1 MKKKMQQWAALCLA
15 LALAFCLGLPVWA
28 EDPETYGIDSNQK
41 GKIILKWGAGDT
53 EENSVTATAYQVIQ
67 VDYDYEGDVPKS
79 PEFYWVNAVADWVKS
94 YPHSDYINADG
105 KSVSETFKDGKV
117 SAEQMKA
124 FAGDMAQA
132 IRRNT
137 ITGLTSISA
146 TNTGTDPITLSNLD
160 MGAYLIL
167 LEDGTKIYEPVF
179 VSIVPTWDEKEK
191 AWVLKD
197 LEKYVTAKSQALTLR
212 KTVFDNQGQELVN
225 VDYEDGGSDYA
236 QVKIGDTVTY
246 MLVADVPAYPANAV
260 NTGYQISDNL
270 PEGMT
275 LNLNQNS
282 VKVYGLDENT
292 PNGAIWELIN
302 EPGDYT
308 LTIDNAT
315 RPVTDTPSVTFN
327 LNFTYDEIKKYAKIR
342 VVYTATANADL
353 ETISQDNNGD
363 GNVNTAYLDY
373 NNNPYGDES
382 TWKTQTDIATV
393 YSYGIIVKKVDKSNK
408 NPLSGAEFTLK
419 KSGESGGEISF
430 VGSDG
435 VYRVATA
442 KESGITILAVGDSG
456 DKMGKLV
463 ISGLDVGTYE
473 LTETKAPDGYIKLSA
488 PVTITITDADP
499 NGRVDDGSA
508 SADGT
513 DGYVELTVENG
524 KGFTLPSTGGMG
536 TMLFTAIGTVLMGGG
551 LVLLLLYLRRRNR
564 QE

>member
-28 EDPETYGIDSNQK
+28 EEPETYGITSGQK
-41 GKIILKWGAGDT
+41 GKIILKWVEGDT

-79 PEFYWVNAVADWVKS
+79 PEFYWVEKVADWVKTS
-94 YPHSDYINADG
+94 SHSDYINQADN
-105 KSVSETFKDGKV
+105 SVPEKFKGGSV
-117 SAEQMKA
+117 TAEDMKK

-132 IRRNT
+132 IREGVE
-137 ITGLTSISA
+137 ITGLTSILA
-146 TNTGTDPITLSNLD
+146 TNTDTGSITFSGLD

-167 LEDGTKIYEPVF
+167 LEGGTKIYEPVF
-179 VSIVPTWDEKEK
+179 VSIVPTWDEKK
-191 AWVLKD
+191 NTWNLND
-197 LEKYVTAKSQALTLR
+197 LEMYVTAKSQALTLR
-212 KTVFDNQGQELVN
+212 KTVFDNQGQPLGPQ
-225 VDYEDGGSDYA
+225 DYENGGSACA
-236 QVKIGDTVTY
+236 QVKIGDIVTY
-246 MLVADVPAYPANAV
+246 MLVADVPAYPADAV

-275 LNLNQNS
+275 LNKGS

-292 PNGAIWELIN
+292 P
-302 EPGDYT
+302 
-308 LTIDNAT
+308 DNAEGAEIDT
-315 RPVTDTPSVTFN
+315 RDILITEGAKRPVTDTPSVTFN
-327 LNFTYDEIKKYAKIR
+327 LNFKYNEIKNYAKIR
-342 VVYTATANADL
+342 VVYTAKANENL
-353 ETISQDNNGD
+353 KTIGQDNNGA

-373 NNNPYGDES
+373 NNNPYGDGS

-393 YSYGIIVKKVDKSNK
+393 YSYGIMVQKVDKSDGRTLL
-408 NPLSGAEFTLK
+408 PGAEFTLK
-419 KSGESGGEISF
+419 SESGEIHF
-430 VGSDG
+430 VGSNG
-435 VYRVATA
+435 VYRVAAADGSAT
-442 KESGITILAVGDSG
+442 LAVGDSG
-456 DKMGKLV
+456 DQMGKLV
-463 ISGLDVGTYE
+463 LSGLDVGTYE
-473 LTETKAPDGYIKLSA
+473 LTETKAPAGYIKLSA
-488 PVTITITDADP
+488 PVTITITDDNS
-499 NGRVDDGSA
+499 NGKVDDGSA

>member
-28 EDPETYGIDSNQK
+28 EDPETYGNDSNQK

-53 EENSVTATAYQVIQ
+53 EENSVTATAYQVIR
-67 VDYDYEGDVPKS
+67 VDYDYDGNVPKS
-79 PEFYWVNAVADWVKS
+79 PEFYWVNAVADWVTGS
-94 YPHSDYINADG
+94 YSSYITSAD
-105 KSVSETFKDGKV
+105 KSVPETFKDGKV
-117 SAEQMKA
+117 SAEQMKT

-132 IRRNT
+132 IRGGVE
-137 ITGLTSISA
+137 ITGLTPAA
-146 TNTGTDPITLSNLD
+146 TVTGTGSITFSNLE

-167 LEDGTKIYEPVF
+167 LEGGTKIYEPVF
-179 VSIVPTWDEKEK
+179 VSIVPTWDEEK
-191 AWVLKD
+191 DTWVLKD
-197 LEKYVTAKSQALTLR
+197 LEKNVTAKSQALTLL
-212 KTVFDNQGQELVN
+212 KTVYDNQGQALEQL
-225 VDYEDGGSDYA
+225 DYENGGSACA

-246 MLVADVPAYPANAV
+246 MLVADVPAYPADAV

-275 LNLNQNS
+275 LNEDS

-292 PNGAIWELIN
+292 PNIAEGAAIDES
-302 EPGDYT
+302 GYT
-308 LTIDNAT
+308 LTTVSAT
-315 RPVTDTPSVTFN
+315 RPVDGNPSVTFN
-327 LNFTYDEIKKYAKIR
+327 LNFTYNAIKDYTKIR
-342 VVYTATANADL
+342 VVYTAKANENL
-353 ETISQDNNGD
+353 KTIDQDNNVN

-373 NNNPYGDES
+373 NNNPYGAGP
-382 TWKTQTDIATV
+382 TWETQTDTAAV
-393 YSYGIIVKKVDKSNK
+393 YSYGIIVKKVDKSN
-408 NPLSGAEFTLK
+408 NHPLSGAEFTLK
-419 KSGESGGEISF
+419 KSGESGEISF
-430 VGSDG
+430 VGSNG
-435 VYRVATA
+435 VYHVAAEGGSATL
-442 KESGITILAVGDSG
+442 EVGTSGNQ
-456 DKMGKLV
+456 MGKLV
-463 ISGLDVGTYE
+463 LSGLDVGTYE
-473 LTETKAPDGYIKLSA
+473 LTETKAPDGYIKLST

-499 NGRVDDGSA
+499 NGLVDDGSG

>member
-28 EDPETYGIDSNQK
+28 EDPETYGITLGQK
-41 GKIILKWGAGDT
+41 GKIILDWEAGDA
-53 EENSVTATAYQVIQ
+53 EKNEVTATAYQVIQ
-67 VDYDYEGDVPKS
+67 VDYDYDGDVPKS
-79 PEFYWVNAVADWVKS
+79 PEFYWVDEVAGWVTGSYKS
-94 YPHSDYINADG
+94 YITPAD
-105 KSVSETFKDGKV
+105 KSVTETFKDGSV
-117 SAEQMKA
+117 TAEQMKA

-132 IRRNT
+132 IRRGVE
-137 ITGLTSISA
+137 ITGLTADATVTDTGSITFS
-146 TNTGTDPITLSNLD
+146 GLD

-167 LEDGTKIYEPVF
+167 LEGGTKIYEPVF
-179 VSIVPTWDEKEK
+179 VSIVPTWDKQNNT
-191 AWVLKD
+191 WNLND
-197 LEKYVTAKSQALTLR
+197 LEMYVTAKSQALTLR

-225 VDYEDGGSDYA
+225 VDYEDGGSDCA

-246 MLVADVPAYPANAV
+246 MLVADVPAYPADAV

-275 LNLNQNS
+275 LNQGS
-282 VKVYGLDENT
+282 VKVYGLAENT
-292 PNGAIWELIN
+292 PNVAIGDLLN
-302 EPGDYT
+302 EPEDYT
-308 LTIDNAT
+308 LTADNAT
-315 RPVTDTPSVTFN
+315 RPVTGNLSVTFN
-327 LNFTYDEIKKYAKIR
+327 LNFTYNAIKNYAKIR
-342 VVYTATANADL
+342 VVYTAKANENL
-353 ETISQDNNGD
+353 KTIGQDNNGA

-373 NNNPYGDES
+373 NNNPYGDGS
-382 TWKTQTDIATV
+382 TWETQTGTAAV
-393 YSYGIIVKKVDKSNK
+393 YSYGIIVQKVDKSNN

-419 KSGESGGEISF
+419 KSGEFSAIQF

-435 VYRVATA
+435 VYRVAAEGGRPT
-442 KESGITILAVGDSG
+442 LAVGDSG

-473 LTETKAPDGYIKLSA
+473 LTETKAPNGYIKLSA
-488 PVTITITDADP
+488 PVTITITDDNP
-499 NGRVDDGSA
+499 NGKVDDGSA
-508 SADGT
+508 SVDGT

>member
-28 EDPETYGIDSNQK
+28 EDPETYGITSGQK

-53 EENSVTATAYQVIQ
+53 EEKSVTATAYQVIQ

-79 PEFYWVNAVADWVKS
+79 PEFYWVNAVANWVTDFYSS
-94 YPHSDYINADG
+94 YITSADD
-105 KSVSETFKDGKV
+105 KSVTETFKDGSV
-117 SAEQMKA
+117 IAERMKT

-132 IRRNT
+132 IRGNT
-137 ITGLTSISA
+137 ITELAPISA
-146 TNTGTDPITLSNLD
+146 TNTDTDPITFSDLD

-167 LEDGTKIYEPVF
+167 LEGGTKIYEPVF

-197 LEKYVTAKSQALTLR
+197 LEKNVTAKSQALTLL
-212 KTVFDNQGQELVN
+212 KTVYDNQGQELVN
-225 VDYEDGGSDYA
+225 VDFEDGGSDYA

-246 MLVADVPAYPANAV
+246 MLVADVPAYPADAD
-260 NTGYQISDNL
+260 NTGYHISDNL

-275 LNLNQNS
+275 LNQES
-282 VKVYGLDENT
+282 VKVYGLAENT
-292 PNGAIWELIN
+292 PNVEIGELIN
-302 EPGDYT
+302 EPDYT
-308 LTIDNAT
+308 LTIDSAK
-315 RPVTDTPSVTFN
+315 RPVDENPSVTFN
-327 LNFTYDEIKKYAKIR
+327 LNFTYDEIKDYVKIR

-353 ETISQDNNGD
+353 ETISQDNNVN

-373 NNNPYGDES
+373 NNNPYGAGP
-382 TWKTQTDIATV
+382 TWETQTDTAAV
-393 YSYGIIVKKVDKSNK
+393 YSYGIMVQKVDKSDRALL
-408 NPLSGAEFTLK
+408 PGAEFTLK
-419 KSGESGGEISF
+419 SESSEIHF
-430 VGSDG
+430 VGENGVYHVAASDG
-435 VYRVATA
+435 SAT
-442 KESGITILAVGDSG
+442 LAVGDRG
-456 DKMGKLV
+456 NQMGKLV
-463 ISGLDVGTYE
+463 LSGLDVGTYE
-473 LTETKAPDGYIKLSA
+473 LTETKAPAGYIKLSA

-499 NGRVDDGSA
+499 NGKVDDGSA

>member
-1 MKKKMQQWAALCLA
+1 MKKKMQQWAAVCLA

-28 EDPETYGIDSNQK
+28 EDPETYEITLGQK

-79 PEFYWVNAVADWVKS
+79 PEFYWVNAVANWVTDS
-94 YPHSDYINADG
+94 YSSYITSADD
-105 KSVSETFKDGKV
+105 KSVTETFKDDSV
-117 SAEQMKA
+117 TAERMKT

-132 IRRNT
+132 IRGGVE
-137 ITGLTSISA
+137 ITGLTAA
-146 TNTGTDPITLSNLD
+146 TVTGTDPITFSGLD

-167 LEDGTKIYEPVF
+167 LEDGMKIYEPVF
-179 VSIVPTWDEKEK
+179 VSIVPTWDEEMDT
-191 AWVLKD
+191 WVLKD

-212 KTVFDNQGQELVN
+212 KTVFDNRGQELVN
-225 VDYEDGGSDYA
+225 VDFEDGGSDYA

-246 MLVADVPAYPANAV
+246 MLVADVPAYPADAD

-275 LNLNQNS
+275 LNEDN
-282 VKVYGLDENT
+282 VKVYGLAENT
-292 PNGAIWELIN
+292 PNVAIGNLIN
-302 EPGDYT
+302 EPDYT
-308 LTIDNAT
+308 LTTVSAT
-315 RPVTDTPSVTFN
+315 RPVNDTPSVTFN
-327 LNFTYDEIKKYAKIR
+327 LDFTYNAIKDYTKIR
-342 VVYTATANADL
+342 VVYTAKANENL
-353 ETISQDNNGD
+353 ETISQDNNVD

-373 NNNPYGDES
+373 NNNPYGDGS
-382 TWKTQTDIATV
+382 TWKTQTDTAAV
-393 YSYGIIVKKVDKSNK
+393 YSYGIMVQKVDKSNK
-408 NPLSGAEFTLK
+408 HPLSGAEFTLK
-419 KSGESGGEISF
+419 KSGEPSAIQF
-430 VGSDG
+430 VGSNG
-435 VYRVATA
+435 VYRVATSDGSA
-442 KESGITILAVGDSG
+442 TLAVGDSG

-473 LTETKAPDGYIKLSA
+473 LTETKAPNGYIKLSA

-499 NGRVDDGSA
+499 NGKVDDGSA
-508 SADGT
+508 SVDGT

>member
-1 MKKKMQQWAALCLA
+1 MKKKMQQWAAVCLS

-28 EDPETYGIDSNQK
+28 EEPETYGITSGQK
-41 GKIILKWGAGDT
+41 GKIILDWEAGDA
-53 EENSVTATAYQVIQ
+53 EENSVTATAYQVIR
-67 VDYDYEGDVPKS
+67 VDYDYDGDVPKS
-79 PEFYWVNAVADWVKS
+79 PEFYWVDKVADWVKS
-94 YPHSDYINADG
+94 SPHSDYITSAD
-105 KSVSETFKDGKV
+105 KSVPETFNDDSV
-117 SAEQMKA
+117 TAERMKT

-132 IRRNT
+132 IRGNT
-137 ITGLTSISA
+137 ITGLTSIPA
-146 TNTGTDPITLSNLD
+146 TNTDTGSITFSDLE

-179 VSIVPTWDEKEK
+179 VSIVPTWDEEK
-191 AWVLKD
+191 DTWVLKD

-212 KTVFDNQGQELVN
+212 KTVFDNRGQELVN
-225 VDYEDGGSDYA
+225 VDFEDGGSDYA

-246 MLVADVPAYPANAV
+246 MLVADVPAYPADAV

-275 LNLNQNS
+275 LNQES

-292 PNGAIWELIN
+292 PNIAEGDAIDES
-302 EPGDYT
+302 GYT
-308 LTIDNAT
+308 LTTVSAT
-315 RPVTDTPSVTFN
+315 RPVTGNPSVTFS
-327 LNFTYDEIKKYAKIR
+327 LNFKYDAIKNYTKIR
-342 VVYTATANADL
+342 VVYTATANANL
-353 ETISQDNNGD
+353 KTIGQDNNVK

-373 NNNPYGDES
+373 NNNPYGAVP
-382 TWKTQTDIATV
+382 TWENQTDTAAV
-393 YSYGIIVKKVDKSNK
+393 YSYGIMVQKVNKSDRALL
-408 NPLSGAEFTLK
+408 PGAEFTLK
-419 KSGESGGEISF
+419 SESGEIHF
-430 VGSDG
+430 VGSNG

-442 KESGITILAVGDSG
+442 EERGSAILEVGDSG

-463 ISGLDVGTYE
+463 LSGLDVGTYE
-473 LTETKAPDGYIKLSA
+473 LTETKAPAGYIKLSA

-499 NGRVDDGSA
+499 NGRVDDGSG

>member
-28 EDPETYGIDSNQK
+28 EEPEAYGIDLNQK

-79 PEFYWVNAVADWVKS
+79 PEFYWVDEVAGWVTGS
-94 YPHSDYINADG
+94 YSSYITLAD
-105 KSVSETFKDGKV
+105 KSVKETFNDDSV
-117 SAEQMKA
+117 TAEDMKN

-132 IRRNT
+132 IRGNT
-137 ITGLTSISA
+137 ITELASISA
-146 TNTGTDPITLSNLD
+146 TNTGTDPITFSNLE

-167 LEDGTKIYEPVF
+167 LEGGTKIYEPVF

-197 LEKYVTAKSQALTLR
+197 LEKNVTAKSQALTLR

-225 VDYEDGGSDYA
+225 VDFEDGGSDYA

-246 MLVADVPAYPANAV
+246 MLVADVPAYPADAD

-275 LNLNQNS
+275 LNQES
-282 VKVYGLDENT
+282 VKVYGLAENT
-292 PNGAIWELIN
+292 PNVAIGNLIN
-302 EPGDYT
+302 EPDYT
-308 LTIDNAT
+308 LTIGSAT
-315 RPVTDTPSVTFN
+315 RPVDGKPSVTFN
-327 LNFTYDEIKKYAKIR
+327 LNFTYDAIKDYVKIR
-342 VVYTATANADL
+342 VVYTAKANADL

-373 NNNPYGDES
+373 NNNPYGARP
-382 TWKTQTDIATV
+382 TWENQTDTAAV
-393 YSYGIIVKKVDKSNK
+393 YSYGIIVKKVDKSDGRTLL
-408 NPLSGAEFTLK
+408 PGAEFTLK
-419 KSGESGGEISF
+419 SESGEIHF
-430 VGSDG
+430 VGSNG
-435 VYRVATA
+435 VYRVAA
-442 KESGITILAVGDSG
+442 AAESGESSAILAVGTIG

-463 ISGLDVGTYE
+463 LSGLDVGTYE
-473 LTETKAPDGYIKLSA
+473 LTETKAPAGYIKLSA
-488 PVTITITDADP
+488 PVTITITDDNS
-499 NGRVDDGSA
+499 NGKVDDGSG

>member
-28 EDPETYGIDSNQK
+28 EDPETYGITLGQK
-41 GKIILKWGAGDT
+41 GKIILDWKEGDS
-53 EENSVTATAYQVIQ
+53 EKNEVTATAYQVIQ

-94 YPHSDYINADG
+94 YPHSDYINAAD
-105 KSVSETFKDGKV
+105 KSVKENFKDGSV
-117 SAEQMKA
+117 TAEQMKN

-146 TNTGTDPITLSNLD
+146 TNTGTDPITFSDLE

-212 KTVFDNQGQELVN
+212 KTVFDNQGQPLEI
-225 VDYEDGGSDYA
+225 VDYENGGSACA

-327 LNFTYDEIKKYAKIR
+327 LNFKYDEIKDYTKIR
-342 VVYTATANADL
+342 VVYTAKANENL
-353 ETISQDNNGD
+353 KTIDQDNNGD

-373 NNNPYGDES
+373 NNNPYGDGS
-382 TWKTQTDIATV
+382 TWQTQTDTAAV
-393 YSYGIIVKKVDKSNK
+393 YSYGIIVKKVDKSNN
-408 NPLSGAEFTLK
+408 NPLSGAGFTLK
-419 KSGESGGEISF
+419 KSGDSSAIRF
-430 VGSDG
+430 VGSNG
-435 VYRVATA
+435 VYRVAT
-442 KESGITILAVGDSG
+442 SGGSATLAVGDSG

-463 ISGLDVGTYE
+463 ISGLDVGIYE
-473 LTETKAPDGYIKLSA
+473 LTETKAPNGYIKLSA
-488 PVTITITDADP
+488 PVTITITDDNP
-499 NGRVDDGSA
+499 NGKVDDGSG

>member
-28 EDPETYGIDSNQK
+28 EEPETYGITSGQK
-41 GKIILKWGAGDT
+41 GKIILDWEEGDS
-53 EENSVTATAYQVIQ
+53 EENSVTATAYRVIR

-79 PEFYWVNAVADWVKS
+79 PEFYWVDEVAGWVTGS
-94 YPHSDYINADG
+94 YSSYITSAD
-105 KSVSETFKDGKV
+105 KSVPETFNDDSV
-117 SAEQMKA
+117 SAEHMKT

-132 IRRNT
+132 IRGGVE
-137 ITGLTSISA
+137 ITGLTAAA
-146 TNTGTDPITLSNLD
+146 TVTGTDPITLSNLE

-167 LEDGTKIYEPVF
+167 LEGGTKIYEPVF
-179 VSIVPTWDEKEK
+179 VSIVPTWDEEK
-191 AWVLKD
+191 DTWVLED
-197 LEKYVTAKSQALTLR
+197 LEKNVTAKSQALTLT
-212 KTVFDNQGQELVN
+212 KTVYDNQGQALAI
-225 VDYEDGGSDYA
+225 VDYEDGGFDYA

-246 MLVADVPAYPANAV
+246 MLVADVPAYPADAD
-260 NTGYQISDNL
+260 NTSYHISDNL

-275 LNLNQNS
+275 LNKTS
-282 VKVYGLDENT
+282 VKVYGLAENAPNIAEGDAIDES
-292 PNGAIWELIN
+292 G
-302 EPGDYT
+302 YT
-308 LTIDNAT
+308 LTTDSAK

-327 LNFTYDEIKKYAKIR
+327 LDFTYNAIKNYTKIR
-342 VVYTATANADL
+342 VVYTAAANANL
-353 ETISQDNNGD
+353 KTIGQDNNVN

-373 NNNPYGDES
+373 NNNPYGAVP
-382 TWKTQTDIATV
+382 TWQTQTDTAAV
-393 YSYGIIVKKVDKSNK
+393 YSYGIMVQKVDKSNN

-419 KSGESGGEISF
+419 KSDGSSEIHF
-430 VGSDG
+430 VGENG

-442 KESGITILAVGDSG
+442 AESGSATLAVGDSG

-473 LTETKAPDGYIKLSA
+473 LTETKAPDGYIKLST
-488 PVTITITDADP
+488 PVTIIITDADSS
-499 NGRVDDGSA
+499 GRVDDGSG

>member
-28 EDPETYGIDSNQK
+28 EEPEAYGIDSNQK

-53 EENSVTATAYQVIQ
+53 EENSVTATAYQVIR
-67 VDYDYEGDVPKS
+67 VDYDYDGNVPKS
-79 PEFYWVNAVADWVKS
+79 PEFYWVNEVAGWVTGS
-94 YPHSDYINADG
+94 YSSYITSAD
-105 KSVSETFKDGKV
+105 KSVPETFNDDSV
-117 SAEQMKA
+117 TAEQMKT

-132 IRRNT
+132 IRGGVE
-137 ITGLTSISA
+137 ITGLTPAA
-146 TNTGTDPITLSNLD
+146 TVTGTDPITLSNLE

-167 LEDGTKIYEPVF
+167 LEGGTKIYEPVF
-179 VSIVPTWDEKEK
+179 VSIVPTWDEKEN

-212 KTVFDNQGQELVN
+212 KTVFDNRGQELVN
-225 VDYEDGGSDYA
+225 VDFEDGGSDYA

-246 MLVADVPAYPANAV
+246 MLVADVPAYPADAV

-275 LNLNQNS
+275 LNQGS
-282 VKVYGLDENT
+282 VKVYGLAENT
-292 PNGAIWELIN
+292 PNVAIGDLLN
-302 EPGDYT
+302 EPEDYT
-308 LTIDNAT
+308 LTADNAT
-315 RPVTDTPSVTFN
+315 RPVTGNLSVTFN
-327 LNFTYDEIKKYAKIR
+327 LNFTYNAIKDYAKIR
-342 VVYTATANADL
+342 VVYTATANENL
-353 ETISQDNNGD
+353 KTIGQDNNGD

-373 NNNPYGDES
+373 NNNPYGAGP
-382 TWKTQTDIATV
+382 TWETQTDTSTV
-393 YSYGIIVKKVDKSNK
+393 YSYGIMVQKVDKSDGAL
-408 NPLSGAEFTLK
+408 LSGAEFTLK
-419 KSGESGGEISF
+419 KSDGSGEISF
-430 VGSDG
+430 VGENG
-435 VYRVATA
+435 VYHVAA
-442 KESGITILAVGDSG
+442 SGGSAILEVGDRG
-456 DKMGKLV
+456 NQTGKLV
-463 ISGLDVGTYE
+463 ISGLDVDTYE

-499 NGRVDDGSA
+499 NGKVDDGSA
-508 SADGT
+508 SADGS
-513 DGYVELTVENG
+513 DGYVELKVENG

>member
-15 LALAFCLGLPVWA
+15 LALAFCRGLPVWA
-28 EDPETYGIDSNQK
+28 EDPEAYGIDSNQK
-41 GKIILKWGAGDT
+41 GKIILDWEAGDT
-53 EENSVTATAYQVIQ
+53 EENSVTATAYQVIW
-67 VDYDYEGDVPKS
+67 VDYDYDGDVPKS
-79 PEFYWVNAVADWVKS
+79 PEFYWVNAVANWVTDFYSS
-94 YPHSDYINADG
+94 YITSADD
-105 KSVSETFKDGKV
+105 KSVTETFKDGSV
-117 SAEQMKA
+117 TAEQMKT

-146 TNTGTDPITLSNLD
+146 TNTGTDPITFSGLD

-167 LEDGTKIYEPVF
+167 LEGGTKIYEPVF

-197 LEKYVTAKSQALTLR
+197 LEKNVTAKSQALTLR
-212 KTVFDNQGQELVN
+212 KTVFDNQGQPLGQL
-225 VDYEDGGSDYA
+225 DYENGGSDYA

-246 MLVADVPAYPANAV
+246 MLVADVPAYPADAV

-275 LNLNQNS
+275 LNEDS
-282 VKVYGLDENT
+282 VKVYGLAENT
-292 PNGAIWELIN
+292 PNIAEGDAIDES
-302 EPGDYT
+302 GYT
-308 LTIDNAT
+308 LTIGSAT
-315 RPVTDTPSVTFN
+315 RPVDGKPSVTFN
-327 LNFTYDEIKKYAKIR
+327 LNFTYDEIKDYTKIR
-342 VVYTATANADL
+342 VVYTATANANL
-353 ETISQDNNGD
+353 KTIGQDNNVK

-373 NNNPYGDES
+373 NNNPYGDGS
-382 TWKTQTDIATV
+382 TWETQTDTAAV
-393 YSYGIIVKKVDKSNK
+393 YSYGIMVQKVDKSDGRT
-408 NPLSGAEFTLK
+408 PLPGAEFTLK
-419 KSGESGGEISF
+419 KRGESSAIQF
-430 VGSDG
+430 VGENGVYHVAASDG
-435 VYRVATA
+435 SAT
-442 KESGITILAVGDSG
+442 LAVGDSG
-456 DKMGKLV
+456 DQMGKLV
-463 ISGLDVGTYE
+463 LSGLDVGTYE
-473 LTETKAPDGYIKLSA
+473 LTETKAPAGYIKLSA

-499 NGRVDDGSA
+499 NGLVDDGSA

>member
-28 EDPETYGIDSNQK
+28 EDPEAYGIDLGQK
-41 GKIILKWGAGDT
+41 GKIILDWKEGDS
-53 EENSVTATAYQVIQ
+53 EKNEVTATAYQVIQ

-79 PEFYWVNAVADWVKS
+79 PEFYWVNAVANWVTDFYSS
-94 YPHSDYINADG
+94 YITSADD
-105 KSVSETFKDGKV
+105 KSVTENFKDGSV
-117 SAEQMKA
+117 IAERMKT

-132 IRRNT
+132 IRGNT
-137 ITGLTSISA
+137 ITELAPISA
-146 TNTGTDPITLSNLD
+146 TNTDTGSITFSNLE

-179 VSIVPTWDEKEK
+179 VSIVPTWDEEK
-191 AWVLKD
+191 NTWVLKD

-212 KTVFDNQGQELVN
+212 KTVFDNRGQELVN
-225 VDYEDGGSDYA
+225 VDFEDGGSDYA

-246 MLVADVPAYPANAV
+246 MLVADVPAYPADAD

-275 LNLNQNS
+275 LNQKS
-282 VKVYGLDENT
+282 VNVYGLDENT
-292 PNGAIWELIN
+292 PNIAEGDAIDES
-302 EPGDYT
+302 GYT

-315 RPVTDTPSVTFN
+315 RPVTGNLSVTFN
-327 LNFTYDEIKKYAKIR
+327 LNFTYDEIKDYTKIR

-373 NNNPYGDES
+373 NNNPYGDGS

-393 YSYGIIVKKVDKSNK
+393 YSYGIIVKKVDKSNRALL
-408 NPLSGAEFTLK
+408 PGAEFTLK
-419 KSGESGGEISF
+419 SESGEIHF
-430 VGSDG
+430 VGSNG
-435 VYRVATA
+435 VYHVAA
-442 KESGITILAVGDSG
+442 SDGSAILAVGDSG

-473 LTETKAPDGYIKLSA
+473 LTETKAPAGYIKLSA
-488 PVTITITDADP
+488 PVTITITDDNS
-499 NGRVDDGSA
+499 NGKVDDGSG

>member
-28 EDPETYGIDSNQK
+28 EDPETYEITLGQK

-53 EENSVTATAYQVIQ
+53 EEKSVTATAYQVIQ
-67 VDYDYEGDVPKS
+67 VDYDYVGDVPKS
-79 PEFYWVNAVADWVKS
+79 PEFYWVDEVAGWVTNFYS
-94 YPHSDYINADG
+94 PYITSADD
-105 KSVSETFKDGKV
+105 KSVTETFKDDSV
-117 SAEQMKA
+117 TAERMKT

-132 IRRNT
+132 IRGGVE
-137 ITGLTSISA
+137 ITGLTAA
-146 TNTGTDPITLSNLD
+146 TVTGTGSITFSGLD

-167 LEDGTKIYEPVF
+167 LADGTKIYEPVF
-179 VSIVPTWDEKEK
+179 VSIVPTWDEENDT
-191 AWVLKD
+191 WVLKD

-212 KTVFDNQGQELVN
+212 KTVYDNQGQELEI

-246 MLVADVPAYPANAV
+246 MLVADVPAYPADAD

-275 LNLNQNS
+275 LNQES
-282 VKVYGLDENT
+282 VKVYGLAENT
-292 PNGAIWELIN
+292 PNVAIGNPIY
-302 EPGDYT
+302 EPDYT
-308 LTIDNAT
+308 LTIGSAT
-315 RPVTDTPSVTFN
+315 RPVDGKPSVTFN
-327 LNFTYDEIKKYAKIR
+327 LNFTYDAIKDYVKIR

-353 ETISQDNNGD
+353 ETIGQDNNGD

-373 NNNPYGDES
+373 NNNPYGAVP
-382 TWKTQTDIATV
+382 TWENQTDTAAV
-393 YSYGIIVKKVDKSNK
+393 YSYGIIVKKVDKSN
-408 NPLSGAEFTLK
+408 NDPLSGAEFTLK
-419 KSGESGGEISF
+419 KSDGSGEIHF
-430 VGSDG
+430 VGSNG
-435 VYRVATA
+435 VYRVAAADGSAT
-442 KESGITILAVGDSG
+442 LAVGDSG
-456 DKMGKLV
+456 DQMGKLV
-463 ISGLDVGTYE
+463 LSGLDVGTYE

-499 NGRVDDGSA
+499 NGLVDDGSA

>member
-41 GKIILKWGAGDT
+41 GKIILKWEAGDT
-53 EENSVTATAYQVIQ
+53 EENSVTATAYQVIR
-67 VDYDYEGDVPKS
+67 VDYDYDGNVPKS
-79 PEFYWVNAVADWVKS
+79 PEFYWVNAVAGWVTGS
-94 YPHSDYINADG
+94 YSSYITSAD
-105 KSVSETFKDGKV
+105 KSVPETFKDDSV
-117 SAEQMKA
+117 TAEQMKT

-132 IRRNT
+132 IRGNT
-137 ITGLTSISA
+137 ITELASISA
-146 TNTGTDPITLSNLD
+146 TNTDTGSITFSNLE

-212 KTVFDNQGQELVN
+212 KTVFDNRGQELVN

-246 MLVADVPAYPANAV
+246 MLVADVPAYPADAV

-275 LNLNQNS
+275 LNKDS
-282 VKVYGLDENT
+282 VKVYGLAENT
-292 PNGAIWELIN
+292 PNVAIGNPIN
-302 EPGDYT
+302 EPEYI
-308 LTIDNAT
+308 LTTDNAT
-315 RPVTDTPSVTFN
+315 RPVNETPSVTFS
-327 LNFTYDEIKKYAKIR
+327 LNFTYNAIKNYAKIR
-342 VVYTATANADL
+342 VVYTATANANL
-353 ETISQDNNGD
+353 KTIGQDSNLK

-373 NNNPYGDES
+373 NNNPYGAVP
-382 TWKTQTDIATV
+382 TWENQTDTAAV
-393 YSYGIIVKKVDKSNK
+393 YSYGIIVKKVDKSDRMLL
-408 NPLSGAEFTLK
+408 PGAEFTLK
-419 KSGESGGEISF
+419 KSDGSSEIHFVGENGVYHVAAAAESGS
-430 VGSDG
+430 
-435 VYRVATA
+435 AT
-442 KESGITILAVGDSG
+442 LAVGTSG
-456 DKMGKLV
+456 NQMGKLV
-463 ISGLDVGTYE
+463 LSGLDVGTYE
-473 LTETKAPDGYIKLSA
+473 LTETKAPDGYIKLST
-488 PVTITITDADP
+488 PVTITITDANS
-499 NGRVDDGSA
+499 NGLVDDSSA

-524 KGFTLPSTGGMG
+524 KGFSLPSTGGMG

>member
-1 MKKKMQQWAALCLA
+1 MKKKMQQWAALCLS

-28 EDPETYGIDSNQK
+28 EEPEAYGIDSNQK
-41 GKIILKWGAGDT
+41 GKIILDWEAGDA
-53 EENSVTATAYQVIQ
+53 EENSVTATAYRVIR

-79 PEFYWVNAVADWVKS
+79 PEFYWVDEVAGWVTNFYLS
-94 YPHSDYINADG
+94 YITLAD
-105 KSVSETFKDGKV
+105 KSVKETFNDDSV
-117 SAEQMKA
+117 TAEQMKN

-132 IRRNT
+132 IRGNT
-137 ITGLTSISA
+137 ITELASISA
-146 TNTGTDPITLSNLD
+146 TNTDTGSITFSNLE

-197 LEKYVTAKSQALTLR
+197 LEKYVTAKSQALTLL
-212 KTVFDNQGQELVN
+212 KTVFDNQGQPLGQL
-225 VDYEDGGSDYA
+225 DYENGGSDYA

-246 MLVADVPAYPANAV
+246 MLVADVPAYPADAV

-275 LNLNQNS
+275 LNEDNVN
-282 VKVYGLDENT
+282 VYGLDENT
-292 PNGAIWELIN
+292 PNIAEGAEIDTSGILIT
-302 EPGDYT
+302 EG
-308 LTIDNAT
+308 AT
-315 RPVTDTPSVTFN
+315 RPVNENPSVTFN
-327 LNFTYDEIKKYAKIR
+327 LNFTYDEIKDYAKIR

-373 NNNPYGDES
+373 NNNPYGDGS
-382 TWKTQTDIATV
+382 TWQTQTDTAAV
-393 YSYGIIVKKVDKSNK
+393 YSYGIIVKKVDKSNRALL
-408 NPLSGAEFTLK
+408 PGAEFTLK
-419 KSGESGGEISF
+419 SESGEIHF
-430 VGSDG
+430 VGSNG
-435 VYRVATA
+435 VYRVAAEGDSAT
-442 KESGITILAVGDSG
+442 LAVGDSG

-463 ISGLDVGTYE
+463 ISGLDVGIYE
-473 LTETKAPDGYIKLSA
+473 LTETKAPNGYIKLSA
-488 PVTITITDADP
+488 PVTITITDDNP
-499 NGRVDDGSA
+499 NGKVDDGSA

>member
-28 EDPETYGIDSNQK
+28 EDPETYGIDSNQT

-79 PEFYWVNAVADWVKS
+79 PEFYWVDEVAGWVTGS
-94 YPHSDYINADG
+94 YSSYITSADD
-105 KSVSETFKDGKV
+105 KSVTETFNDDSV
-117 SAEQMKA
+117 TAERMKT

-132 IRRNT
+132 IRGGVE
-137 ITGLTSISA
+137 ITGLTAA
-146 TNTGTDPITLSNLD
+146 TVTGTDPITFSGLD

-197 LEKYVTAKSQALTLR
+197 LEKNVTAKSQALTLR
-212 KTVFDNQGQELVN
+212 KTVFDNQGRPLVQL
-225 VDYEDGGSDYA
+225 DYENGGSDYA

-246 MLVADVPAYPANAV
+246 MLVADVPAYPADAD

-275 LNLNQNS
+275 LNEES
-282 VKVYGLDENT
+282 VKVYGLAENT
-292 PNGAIWELIN
+292 PNVAIGNLIN
-302 EPGDYT
+302 EPDYT
-308 LTIDNAT
+308 LTTVSAT
-315 RPVTDTPSVTFN
+315 RPVDRKPSVTFN
-327 LNFTYDEIKKYAKIR
+327 LDFTYNEIKDYVKIR

-353 ETISQDNNGD
+353 ETISQDNNLD

-393 YSYGIIVKKVDKSNK
+393 YSYGIIVKKVDKSNRALL
-408 NPLSGAEFTLK
+408 PGAEFTLK
-419 KSGESGGEISF
+419 SESGAIQF
-430 VGSDG
+430 VGSNG
-435 VYRVATA
+435 VYHVAT
-442 KESGITILAVGDSG
+442 SGGSATLAVGDSG
-456 DKMGKLV
+456 DQMGKLV
-463 ISGLDVGTYE
+463 LSGLDVGTYE

-499 NGRVDDGSA
+499 NGLVDDGSA

>member
-28 EDPETYGIDSNQK
+28 EEPEAYGITSEQK
-41 GKIILKWGAGDT
+41 GSIILDWEEGDS
-53 EENSVTATAYQVIQ
+53 EKNEVTATAYRVIR

-79 PEFYWVNAVADWVKS
+79 PEFYWVNAVADWVTGSYKS
-94 YPHSDYINADG
+94 YINAAD
-105 KSVSETFKDGKV
+105 KSVPETFNDDSV
-117 SAEQMKA
+117 TAEQMKT

-132 IRRNT
+132 IRGGNE
-137 ITGLTSISA
+137 ITGLTPAA
-146 TNTGTDPITLSNLD
+146 TVTGTGSITLSNLE

-167 LEDGTKIYEPVF
+167 LEGGTKIYEPVF
-179 VSIVPTWDEKEK
+179 VSIVPTWDEKK
-191 AWVLKD
+191 NTWNLND
-197 LEKYVTAKSQALTLR
+197 LEKNVTAKSQALTLL
-212 KTVFDNQGQELVN
+212 KTVYDNQGQALEI
-225 VDYEDGGSDYA
+225 VDYEDGGFDYA

-246 MLVADVPAYPANAV
+246 MLVADVPAYPADAV

-275 LNLNQNS
+275 LNKDS

-292 PNGAIWELIN
+292 PNIAEGAAIDKS
-302 EPGDYT
+302 GYT
-308 LTIDNAT
+308 LTTDNAT
-315 RPVTDTPSVTFN
+315 RPVTDTPSVTFS
-327 LNFTYDEIKKYAKIR
+327 LNFTYNAIKNYAKIR
-342 VVYTATANADL
+342 VVYTAKANENL
-353 ETISQDNNGD
+353 KTIGQDNNGA

-373 NNNPYGDES
+373 NNNPYGDGS
-382 TWKTQTDIATV
+382 TWETQTGTAAV
-393 YSYGIIVKKVDKSNK
+393 YSYGIIVQKVDKSNS

-419 KSGESGGEISF
+419 KSGEPSAIQF
-430 VGSDG
+430 VGSNG

-442 KESGITILAVGDSG
+442 EERGSATLEVGDSG

-463 ISGLDVGTYE
+463 ISGLDVDTYE

-488 PVTITITDADP
+488 PVTITITDDNS
-499 NGRVDDGSA
+499 NGLVDDGSA

-513 DGYVELTVENG
+513 DGYVELKVENG

>member
-28 EDPETYGIDSNQK
+28 EEPEAYGITSEQK
-41 GKIILKWGAGDT
+41 GKIILKWVEGDT
-53 EENSVTATAYQVIQ
+53 EEKSVTATAYRVIR
-67 VDYDYEGDVPKS
+67 VDYDYDGNVPKS
-79 PEFYWVNAVADWVKS
+79 PEFYWVNAVADWVKNS
-94 YPHSDYINADG
+94 SHSAYINAAD
-105 KSVSETFKDGKV
+105 KSVPETFNDGSV
-117 SAEQMKA
+117 TAEQMKT

-132 IRRNT
+132 IRGGVE
-137 ITGLTSISA
+137 ITGLTPAA
-146 TNTGTDPITLSNLD
+146 TVTGTDPITLSNLE

-167 LEDGTKIYEPVF
+167 LEGGTKIYEPVF
-179 VSIVPTWDEKEK
+179 VSIVPTWDEEK
-191 AWVLKD
+191 DTWVLKD
-197 LEKYVTAKSQALTLR
+197 LEKNVTAKSQALTLL
-212 KTVFDNQGQELVN
+212 KTVYDNQGQALEI
-225 VDYEDGGSDYA
+225 VDYEDGGFDYA

-246 MLVADVPAYPANAV
+246 MLVADVPAYPADAD

-275 LNLNQNS
+275 LNKDS

-292 PNGAIWELIN
+292 PNIAEGAEINTRDILIT
-302 EPGDYT
+302 EG
-308 LTIDNAT
+308 AK
-315 RPVTDTPSVTFN
+315 RPVTGNPSVTFS
-327 LNFTYDEIKKYAKIR
+327 LIFKYDAIKNYAKIR
-342 VVYTATANADL
+342 VVYTATANENL
-353 ETISQDNNGD
+353 KTIGQDNNGD

-373 NNNPYGDES
+373 NNNPYGAGP
-382 TWKTQTDIATV
+382 TWQTQTDTATV
-393 YSYGIIVKKVDKSNK
+393 YSYGIMVQKVDKSDK
-408 NPLSGAEFTLK
+408 TLLPGAEFTLK
-419 KSGESGGEISF
+419 KSGESSEIHF
-430 VGSDG
+430 VGGNG

-442 KESGITILAVGDSG
+442 GENGSATLEVGARG
-456 DKMGKLV
+456 NETGKLV

-488 PVTITITDADP
+488 PVTITITDADSS
-499 NGRVDDGSA
+499 GRVDDGSA
-508 SADGT
+508 SADGS

>member
-79 PEFYWVNAVADWVKS
+79 PEFYWVNAVADWVKN
-94 YPHSDYINADG
+94 YPHSDYINAADE
-105 KSVSETFKDGKV
+105 SVTENFNDDSVT
-117 SAEQMKA
+117 AERMKT

-132 IRRNT
+132 IRGNT
-137 ITGLTSISA
+137 ITELASISA
-146 TNTGTDPITLSNLD
+146 TNTGTDPITFSNLE

-179 VSIVPTWDEKEK
+179 VSIVPTWDEKK
-191 AWVLKD
+191 DTWVLKD
-197 LEKYVTAKSQALTLR
+197 LEKYVTAKSQALTLL
-212 KTVFDNQGQELVN
+212 KTVYDNQGQPLGQL
-225 VDYEDGGSDYA
+225 DYENGGSDYA

-246 MLVADVPAYPANAV
+246 MLVADVPAYPADAD

-275 LNLNQNS
+275 LNQDS
-282 VKVYGLDENT
+282 VKVYGLAENT
-292 PNGAIWELIN
+292 PNIAEGAEIDTRDI
-302 EPGDYT
+302 
-308 LTIDNAT
+308 LTIGSTT
-315 RPVTDTPSVTFN
+315 RPVGGNLSVTFN
-327 LNFTYDEIKKYAKIR
+327 LNFTYDEIKDYVKIR

-373 NNNPYGDES
+373 NNNPYGDGS
-382 TWKTQTDIATV
+382 TWETQTDTAAV
-393 YSYGIIVKKVDKSNK
+393 YSYGIMVKKVDKSDGRT
-408 NPLSGAEFTLK
+408 PLPGAEFTLK
-419 KSGESGGEISF
+419 KRGESSAIHF
-430 VGSDG
+430 VGENG
-435 VYRVATA
+435 VYHVATA
-442 KESGITILAVGDSG
+442 RENGSATLAVGDRG
-456 DKMGKLV
+456 NQMGKLV
-463 ISGLDVGTYE
+463 LSGLDVGTYE
-473 LTETKAPDGYIKLSA
+473 LTETKAPAGYIKLSA

-499 NGRVDDGSA
+499 NGKVDDGSA

>member
-28 EDPETYGIDSNQK
+28 EEPEAYGIDSNQK
-41 GKIILKWGAGDT
+41 GKIILDWEEGDT
-53 EENSVTATAYQVIQ
+53 EENSVTATAYQVIR

-79 PEFYWVNAVADWVKS
+79 PEFYWVDEVAGWVTGS
-94 YPHSDYINADG
+94 YSSYITSAD
-105 KSVSETFKDGKV
+105 KSVPETFKDGNV
-117 SAEQMKA
+117 SAEQMKT

-132 IRRNT
+132 IRGGVE
-137 ITGLTSISA
+137 ITGLTAAA
-146 TNTGTDPITLSNLD
+146 TVTGTDPITLSNLE

-167 LEDGTKIYEPVF
+167 LEGGTKIYEPVF
-179 VSIVPTWDEKEK
+179 VSIVPTWDEEK
-191 AWVLKD
+191 DTWVLKD
-197 LEKYVTAKSQALTLR
+197 LEKNVTAKSQALTLT
-212 KTVFDNQGQELVN
+212 KTVYDNQGQALAI
-225 VDYEDGGSDYA
+225 VDYENGGSAYA

-246 MLVADVPAYPANAV
+246 MLVADVPAYPADAD
-260 NTGYQISDNL
+260 NTSYHISDNL

-275 LNLNQNS
+275 LNKTS
-282 VKVYGLDENT
+282 VKVYGLAENAPNIAEGDAIDES
-292 PNGAIWELIN
+292 G
-302 EPGDYT
+302 YT
-308 LTIDNAT
+308 LTTDSAK

-327 LNFTYDEIKKYAKIR
+327 LDFTYNAIKNYTKIR
-342 VVYTATANADL
+342 VVYTATANANL
-353 ETISQDNNGD
+353 KTIGQDNNVN

-373 NNNPYGDES
+373 NNNPYGAVP
-382 TWKTQTDIATV
+382 TWQTQTDTAAV
-393 YSYGIIVKKVDKSNK
+393 YSYGIMVQKVDKSNRALL
-408 NPLSGAEFTLK
+408 PGAEFTLK
-419 KSGESGGEISF
+419 KSGESGEISF
-430 VGSDG
+430 VSENG

-442 KESGITILAVGDSG
+442 AEGGNATLAVGASG

-473 LTETKAPDGYIKLSA
+473 LTETKAPDGYIKLST
-488 PVTITITDADP
+488 PVTITITDANS
-499 NGRVDDGSA
+499 NGLVDDGSA